1 MVWTLSNSSVS
12 PRMARDGEYIERK
25 MAPQSLS
32 MVAERTHEN
41 VMWLDNRK
49 LLPVVN
55 FAEIFHNIQV
65 R

>member
-41 VMWLDNRK
+41 VM
-49 LLPVVN
+49 
-55 FAEIFHNIQV
+55 
-65 R
+65 